1 MPELGLAEDGG
12 LLEGVKVSDRGQIV
26 NPTLVEAPQLI
37 LHAVQGCLGLP
48 HPIPGELPLQL
59 LYLVI
64 DGSSSSVDDAE
75 LGSVHGI
82 VALGEALLPGL
93 IPTII
98 LLDPS
103 LVPSVLTR
111 LNLLQCLKISTWLGW
126 MMAR

>member
-1 MPELGLAEDGG
+1 MQG
-12 LLEGVKVSDRGQIV
+12 
-26 NPTLVEAPQLI
+26 QLI

-64 DGSSSSVDDAE
+64 DGRSSSIDDAE

-103 LVPSVLTR
+103 LVTSVLTR